1 MNNIIKLKLV
11 NSIFPAKSPIVNKPT
26 NNPQII
32 LNFGISAIKLKET
45 KGRIENKPSNR
56 ATKIFKLTPVIILF
70 TNKQQVETAR
80 ANRIVNF
87 IYFFNSSFITF
98 KASKEKY
105 ENNATGIE
113 TAIF

>member
-26 NNPQII
+26 NNTQII

-45 KGRIENKPSNR
+45 KGRIENKPSKR

-70 TNKQQVETAR
+70 TNKQHVKTAI

-87 IYFFNSSFITF
+87 RYFFNSSFITF